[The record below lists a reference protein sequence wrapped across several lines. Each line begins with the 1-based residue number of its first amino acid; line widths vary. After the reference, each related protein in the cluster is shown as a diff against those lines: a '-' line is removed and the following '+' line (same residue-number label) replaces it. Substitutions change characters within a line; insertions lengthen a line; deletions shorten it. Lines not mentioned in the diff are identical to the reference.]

1 MRTIWEAECG
11 KMFSLREK
19 KSKTNK
25 DRKFLAEN
33 SVRTDLI
40 LYFPKSDRFIQD
52 EIQASPESYRFI
64 QDEFSH
70 VLYVCC

>member
-1 MRTIWEAECG
+1 MCPAPVCELFGRLNAE
-11 KMFSLREK
+11 
-19 KSKTNK
+19 K
-25 DRKFLAEN
+25 DRKFLPEN